1 MDSRR
6 GKFLIF
12 LLLDYGFNCQQVG
25 LFTQRKENYIR
36 IVLAIFSE
44 KTSEMTCF
52 KGMKQESTRFNKHT
66 LNKDKD
72 FKGKIQKIK
81 ARITGA
87 APQRC
92 SQKKMF

>member
-1 MDSRR
+1 
-6 GKFLIF
+6 
-12 LLLDYGFNCQQVG
+12 
-25 LFTQRKENYIR
+25 
-36 IVLAIFSE
+36 
-44 KTSEMTCF
+44 MTCF

-72 FKGKIQKIK
+72 FKGKIQKMK

-92 SQKKMF
+92 S